1 MNTLRGQYSFI
12 AQFLGGQPV
21 EPEKTYRQLSFCR
34 TVDVDGETVVFNVLT
49 GEIAALTAA
58 EAAILRAPAVLPGV
72 AASIQAVGGSPSFTS
87 ATNTSSEL
95 NGTILPASKAEINNP
110 GSPHSMRSCIVES
123 IKASIR

>member
-58 EAAILRAPAVLPGV
+58 GAAILRAPAVLPGAET
-72 AASIQAVGGSPSFTS
+72 AAGSSCRRGTTTSGFRRRCARLRWICAGSF
-87 ATNTSSEL
+87 
-95 NGTILPASKAEINNP
+95 
-110 GSPHSMRSCIVES
+110 R
-123 IKASIR
+123 

>member
-49 GEIAALTAA
+49 GEIAALTGNVTAKDGA
-58 EAAILRAPAVLPGV
+58 PYLHFHIAVCGEDGVVYGGHLNEAVI
-72 AASIQAVGGSPSFTS
+72 S
-87 ATNTSSEL
+87 ATAEL
-95 NGTILPASKAEINNP
+95 YFTLYEILPERVREEETGLNLLSFPKQ
-110 GSPHSMRSCIVES
+110 R
-123 IKASIR
+123 RF

>member
-58 EAAILRAPAVLPGV
+58 EAAILRAPAVLPGAETEALIRGWFLV
-72 AASIQAVGGSPSFTS
+72 PEGHDDIGLSEEVRTLALDLRGSF
-87 ATNTSSEL
+87 
-95 NGTILPASKAEINNP
+95 
-110 GSPHSMRSCIVES
+110 R
-123 IKASIR
+123 